1 MKEKESQ
8 KLQRMVIIAIA
19 CVMCLLC
26 VFAESA
32 EAKSKIKL
40 NKTKAT
46 IYVGKSIKLKVK
58 GTKKKVKWSSSNK
71 KIAKVTQKGKVTGVK
86 NGTAKITAKVGKKK
100 YKCKVTVKKKGKK
113 TTEQTTTEQTTAEQT
128 TEENDNSTSE
138 NENGSPT
145 VNNQVKIQ
153 SIVCEYGE
161 AIIDKGTSYPEI
173 VAEQLGITLYFSD
186 GTNASVDEYGNTG
199 YLKVSDIDTD
209 VVGDYDATLTCTY
222 GGASVS
228 IPIKI
233 SVCDKQENSEY
244 RYISNGRIA
253 IIHQYIGEEENI
265 SVPEKI
271 GNAEVI
277 GGYLIDYYDTSVK
290 SIVLP
295 KTWRTKR
302 MGLLFES
309 KILESITVDADN
321 KYFSSI
327 DGVLFDKS
335 QKILLKYPS
344 AKADISYSIPNTVTE
359 IRQGAFRYMSKL
371 ESLTIP
377 KTVTTIS
384 KSVQYAVCQFS
395 YETALKEIIVEE
407 GNPYYK
413 AVDGVLFVDYEYY
426 VDGIKYRAYDLLH
439 YPSAKGETQYNI
451 PEGVQYISS
460 DAFRNTVFLN
470 TLVIPSSVGRWG
482 NTVFGDLSDTSILD
496 IYIDM
501 DEVPNNGYI
510 PNEVV
515 ADGRTIYVRNQHM
528 KELIENIIEEKHY
541 VKNCVVSDQF
551 DW

>member
-8 KLQRMVIIAIA
+8 KLQKMVIIAIA

-46 IYVGKSIKLKVK
+46 IYVGKSVKLKVK

-113 TTEQTTTEQTTAEQT
+113 TTEQTTTERSTTEQSTAEQK
-128 TEENDNSTSE
+128 TEENDNSAPE
-138 NENGSPT
+138 NDSPT

-153 SIVCEYGE
+153 SIASEYGE

-186 GTNASVDEYGNTG
+186 GTNASVDEYGSYIN
-199 YLKVSDIDTD
+199 YLKLSDIDTD
-209 VVGDYDATLTCTY
+209 VVGNYDATLTCTY
-222 GGASVS
+222 GEESAS
-228 IPIKI
+228 IPIKV

-271 GNAEVI
+271 GDAEVI
-277 GGYLIDYYDTSVK
+277 GGYLIDEYDTSVK

-335 QKILLKYPS
+335 QKVLLKYPS
-344 AKADISYSIPNTVTE
+344 AKVDVSYSIPNTVTE
-359 IRQGAFRYMSKL
+359 IRQGAFHYMSKL

-384 KSVQYAVCQFS
+384 KSVRYQVSQFS
-395 YETALKEIIVEE
+395 YETSLKEIIVEE
-407 GNPYYK
+407 GNSYYK
-413 AVDGVLFVDYEYY
+413 AVDGVLFADYEYY
-426 VDGIKYRAYDLLH
+426 ADGIKCRNYELLH

-460 DAFRNTVFLN
+460 DAFRNAVLLN
-470 TLVIPSSVGRWG
+470 TLVIPSSVGHWG
-482 NTVFGDLSDTSILD
+482 YSVLSDTSISD

-501 DEVPNNGYI
+501 DEVPDNGYI
-510 PNEVV
+510 PDEVV
-515 ADGRTIYVRNQHM
+515 ASGRTIYVRNQHM
-528 KELIENIIEEKHY
+528 KESIEKIIEKGY
-541 VKNCVVSDQF
+541 VRNCVVSDQF